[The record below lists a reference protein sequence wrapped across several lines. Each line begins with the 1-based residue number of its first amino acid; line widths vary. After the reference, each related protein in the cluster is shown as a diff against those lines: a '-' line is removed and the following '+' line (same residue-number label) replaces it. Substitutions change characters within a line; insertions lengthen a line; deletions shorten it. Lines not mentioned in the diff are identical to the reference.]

1 MAIRIVLIG
10 KSKSGRTW
18 AADYIRA
25 KHHFRKM
32 SLGDGVTR
40 IQRIL
45 YYYGTFK
52 RVPWERKLEVYDALY
67 KIDPTVWIGYLERKL
82 RTTTANVVVDDPR
95 YLNELSALKELG
107 FTVIR
112 LTAPET
118 RRKRFSSNTKAASP
132 GLLVLH
138 EMFSRDFLETAGV
151 DYSIYNETKDG
162 TRKALD
168 EIIEKLKKL
177 DNPEQNIVL

>member
-1 MAIRIVLIG
+1 MAIKIVFVG

-18 AADYIRA
+18 AADYVRA
-25 KHHFRKM
+25 KYHFKKM
-32 SLGDGVTR
+32 SFGQGVAR
-40 IQRIL
+40 IHRIL

-52 RVPWERKLEVYDALY
+52 RVPWEQKLGVYDALY
-67 KIDPTVWIGYLERKL
+67 KIDPTVWIGYLERRL
-82 RTTTANVVVDDPR
+82 RTTTRDVVVDDPR
-95 YLNELSALKELG
+95 YLNEVTALKGLG

-118 RRKRFSSNTKAASP
+118 RRRRFVKNIKAAAP
-132 GLLVLH
+132 GLLVIH
-138 EMFSRDFLETAGV
+138 EMFNHDFLETAGV

-168 EIIEKLKKL
+168 EVINSLKKL
-177 DNPEQNIVL
+177 DITE